1 MVKTNAELLIKAVI
15 LVVEKT
21 TMDMPKHAQITKYK
35 DNLDINAQI
44 TNKDKNNL
52 DTNAQIT
59 NKDSLTLNKTSDQT
73 HLVLA
78 TQTKRMVHT
87 DHPDLFPQIKE

>member
-44 TNKDKNNL
+44 TNKD
-52 DTNAQIT
+52 
-59 NKDSLTLNKTSDQT
+59 SLTLNKTPDQT